1 MHVARIRS
9 SHVDKQG
16 RRRDYES
23 RYLRRT
29 YRDGGTVRH
38 ETLANLSGLP
48 EPVTDAIEAA
58 LKGSALV
65 PAGQAVTITASV
77 PHGHVAAVHAMAV
90 KLGLPALLG
99 PACRQRVLALA
110 LIISRVVAPAS
121 KLSTARWWADTTLGA
136 DLGAAASTDDIYA
149 AMDWLEGRQ
158 DTIEAKLAR
167 RHLGPEPNPSRMA
180 LFDLSSSWLEG
191 RCCPLAARGYSRDG
205 KKGRLQ
211 IEYGLLT
218 DPEGRPAAV
227 RVFPGNTGDPAAFT
241 EIVTVIRGK
250 FKLAK
255 MVMVGDRGMITKA
268 RIEAL
273 NQDENGNKV
282 PDPYGWITALRAP
295 AIRKLMA
302 DGGPLQMSLFDQQ
315 NLAEIT
321 SPDYP
326 GERLVA
332 CRNPVLAADR
342 ARTRS
347 ELLAATEKLL
357 APIIARVAAGRL
369 TGGGEIGVAVG
380 KVISK
385 YNTGKH
391 FVITITDDSL
401 TVARNQAQI
410 DDEAALDGF
419 YVLRTPIPAS
429 QLDAPGVITAYKN
442 LKYVERDFRSIK
454 ADDLDL
460 RPVFH
465 RLEERVKAHVLICML
480 GCYLVWHL
488 RRAWAPLTFTDEDP
502 PAATEK
508 LLAPLIARVAARRLH
523 GAGAIGVE
531 VGMVIS
537 KYKAGKHFHVEI
549 TDTTLA
555 ITRNQG
561 QIDAEAALDGFYVLR
576 TPLPAAELDAP
587 GVVTA
592 YKNLRYVERDF
603 RHIKSDDLDLR
614 PVFHRLEERVRA
626 HVLICM
632 LACYL
637 TWHLRRAWAPLT
649 FTDEDPPAPTDP
661 VLPATRSAQAQAK
674 AAYQHDQYGR
684 P

>member
-1 MHVARIRS
+1 MHVARIRG

-48 EPVTDAIEAA
+48 GGVVDAIEAA
-58 LKGSALV
+58 LKGTALV
-65 PAGQAVTITASV
+65 PASEAVTITASV

-99 PACRQRVLALA
+99 PACPQRDLALA

-121 KLSTARWWADTTLGA
+121 KLSTVRWWAGTTLGA
-136 DLGAAASTDDIYA
+136 DLGAASTDGIYA
-149 AMDWLEGRQ
+149 AMGWLEARQ
-158 DTIEAKLAR
+158 GAIEKRLAA
-167 RHLGPEPNPSRMA
+167 RHLAPEANPARMA
-180 LFDLSSSWLEG
+180 LFGLSSSWLEG
-191 RCCPLAARGYSRDG
+191 THCPLAARGYSRDG
-205 KKGRLQ
+205 KKGKLQ

-218 DPEGRPAAV
+218 DSEGRPAAV

-241 EIVTVIRGK
+241 EIVTVIRDK

-273 NQDENGNKV
+273 NLDEDGNKV

-302 DGGPLQMSLFDQQ
+302 EGGPLQMSLSGQQ

-369 TGGGEIGVAVG
+369 TGAGETGVAVG

-391 FVITITDDSL
+391 FVITITEDSL
-401 TVARNQAQI
+401 TVARSQAQI
-410 DDEAALDGF
+410 DAEAALDGF

-429 QLDAPGVITAYKN
+429 QLDAAGVVTAYKN

-480 GCYLVWHL
+480 
-488 RRAWAPLTFTDEDP
+488 
-502 PAATEK
+502 
-508 LLAPLIARVAARRLH
+508 
-523 GAGAIGVE
+523 
-531 VGMVIS
+531 
-537 KYKAGKHFHVEI
+537 
-549 TDTTLA
+549 
-555 ITRNQG
+555 
-561 QIDAEAALDGFYVLR
+561 
-576 TPLPAAELDAP
+576 
-587 GVVTA
+587 
-592 YKNLRYVERDF
+592 
-603 RHIKSDDLDLR
+603 
-614 PVFHRLEERVRA
+614 
-626 HVLICM
+626 
-632 LACYL
+632 ACYL

-649 FTDEDPPAPTDP
+649 FTDEDPPTAADPAAP
-661 VLPATRSAQAQAK
+661 ARRSAAAQAK
-674 AAYQHDQYGR
+674 ASRQHDETAR
-684 P
+684 PYRSFRGLLDHLATLTRNQVRFAGTPAAVPMLAEPTSTQREAFDLIGAPIPLALK